1 MFPARWTVD
10 VLPYIGEVEDE
21 YGNTVDAWADTPVPT
36 PVYGWGP
43 AGTNESN
50 ASRHT
55 VTADVELLAPP
66 DFTVDPRDR
75 IRILGKTYEVQGD
88 VEDFNHG
95 PFGFTPGV
103 RVNLRRF

>member
-1 MFPARWTVD
+1 MNTPWTVD
-10 VLPYIGEVEDE
+10 VLPYIGEVENE
-21 YGNTVDAWADTPVPT
+21 YGNTVDAWSDTPRQEQ
-36 PVYGWGP
+36 VYCWAP

-55 VTADVELLAPP
+55 VTADLELLAPP
-66 DFTVDPRDR
+66 SFMVDPRDR
-75 IRILGKTYEVQGD
+75 VRILGKTYEVQGD

-95 PFGFTPGV
+95 PFGYAPGV